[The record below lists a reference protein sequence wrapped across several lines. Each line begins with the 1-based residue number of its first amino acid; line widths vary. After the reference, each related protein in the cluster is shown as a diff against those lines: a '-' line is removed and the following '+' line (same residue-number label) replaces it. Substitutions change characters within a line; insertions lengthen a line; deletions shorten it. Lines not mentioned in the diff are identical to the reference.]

1 VLWSSAS
8 ARSVPTR
15 KEDGGRLRW
24 SLDNPQPELALRIA
38 SALSVYWSVRHL
50 HREAA
55 SWLGS
60 ALDQAGPAAAP
71 AMRAEALHSYA
82 YSLIDAGTMC
92 ALAAVLRQSHRV
104 DEAYRCASGSPAKPA
119 TRRRGCSP

>member
-1 VLWSSAS
+1 
-8 ARSVPTR
+8 VPTR

-55 SWLGS
+55 SWLGT

-71 AMRAEALHSYA
+71 AMRADALQAYA
-82 YSLIDAGTMC
+82 YSLIEAGTNEEAEAAARESLELRRTLNDPAGSQQAC
-92 ALAAVLRQSHRV
+92 ARSLRF
-104 DEAYRCASGSPAKPA
+104 
-119 TRRRGCSP
+119 